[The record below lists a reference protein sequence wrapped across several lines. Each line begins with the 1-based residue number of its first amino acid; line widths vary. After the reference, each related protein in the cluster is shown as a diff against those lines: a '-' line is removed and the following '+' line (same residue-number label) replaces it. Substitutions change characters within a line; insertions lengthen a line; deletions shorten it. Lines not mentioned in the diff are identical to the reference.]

1 MCLWHFFALN
11 RPIKAYGMEYN
22 MTWILLGVIAI
33 AYAATWY
40 FVLRSR
46 NIIEK
51 ISKSEY
57 KNSRDIVNNLKL

>member
-1 MCLWHFFALN
+1 MLHNLYKHLN
-11 RPIKAYGMEYN
+11 ILEVV
-22 MTWILLGVIAI
+22 MTWILLGVVAL
-33 AYAATWY
+33 AYASTWY

>member
-1 MCLWHFFALN
+1 
-11 RPIKAYGMEYN
+11 
-22 MTWILLGVIAI
+22 MTWILLGVIAL
-33 AYAATWY
+33 AYAGTWY